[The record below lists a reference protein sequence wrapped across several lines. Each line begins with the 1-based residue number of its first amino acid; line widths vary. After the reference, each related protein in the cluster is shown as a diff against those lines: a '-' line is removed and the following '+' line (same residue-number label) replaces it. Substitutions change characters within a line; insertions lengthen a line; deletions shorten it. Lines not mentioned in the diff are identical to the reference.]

1 MHDSIIR
8 TLLMFSLVIG
18 KLKAVVGSRY
28 AVYLSVNCFALLIVN
43 LNQMV
48 LTTGDSNDGDGTGI
62 RRWVKEINAPSIRS
76 LVVDKE
82 RIGQATC

>member
-48 LTTGDSNDGDGTGI
+48 LTTN
-62 RRWVKEINAPSIRS
+62 PSV
-76 LVVDKE
+76 L
-82 RIGQATC
+82 